1 MKKAAKEEKRTP
13 RYSVGIDLGTT
24 NSILS
29 YVDLTGEEK
38 RPQTLPIPQIVAP
51 GETQALPML
60 PSFIY
65 MPPKAELGKG
75 LYDLPWAAEGGMVVG
90 AYAQARSAEAP
101 SRVVYSSKSWLC
113 NDRIDRHSQC
123 LPLCPDD
130 AADIVKISP
139 VEAARTILAYLR
151 DAWNHTMA
159 ADDDSLRLEKQSIV
173 ITVPASFDAVARELT
188 VEAATAAGLEFTLL
202 EEPQAAFYSW
212 LADHDTDWRGFASE
226 GDIILVC
233 DIGGGTTDFSLI
245 AVKDNSG
252 DLELQRIAVGNHTLL
267 GGDNMDMTL
276 AMSISQKFA
285 SERNIRLN
293 QYQFIALTHACRR
306 AKEAIGGGA
315 QGPQPITI
323 MGRGSSLLA
332 STISTQV
339 TEDDLRTVLLDGFFP
354 QCAIGDQPSA
364 ARRSGLRSFA
374 LDYASDP
381 AFTRHLA
388 GFLSTH
394 CPKGDDGKPL
404 VPAIVLFNGG
414 ITKAPLFSGRLLDVI
429 NSWRGASAPC
439 KVLGQDAPDLAVARG
454 AAWYGHVSK
463 NGGIRIK
470 AGSARSYYIGIESSM
485 PAIPGFQQ
493 QCDALCVVNHGME
506 EGTEAEIAE
515 RGMALVVGETADFR
529 LFTSTVR
536 PGDAIGARLSQWDES
551 EFTELPPLTVSLPI
565 GDDDKPGALVPV
577 RLRTVLTAI
586 GTLQL
591 WCEEV
596 GSQRRWKLEFELRD
610 NSIASSD
617 RT

>member
-1 MKKAAKEEKRTP
+1 MKKASKEDKKKTP

-29 YVDLTGEEK
+29 YVDLTEEVK
-38 RPQTLPIPQIVAP
+38 RPQTLAIPQIVAP
-51 GETQALPML
+51 GETQELPML

-65 MPPKAELGKG
+65 MPTNAELGKG
-75 LYDLPWAAEGGMVVG
+75 LYDLPWGGETGIVVG
-90 AYAQARSAEAP
+90 TYAQARSAEAP
-101 SRVVYSSKSWLC
+101 SRVIYSSKSWLC
-113 NDRIDRHSQC
+113 NERIDRHSQC

-130 AADIVKISP
+130 TADITKISP
-139 VEAARTILAYLR
+139 VDAARIILEYMR
-151 DAWNHTMA
+151 DAWNHKMA

-188 VEAATAAGLEFTLL
+188 VEAANAAGLEFTLL

-212 LADHDTDWRGFASE
+212 LADHDRDWRDFASE
-226 GDIILVC
+226 GDVILVC

-245 AVKDNSG
+245 AVKDSGG

-276 AMSISQKFA
+276 AMSISQRLAAEK
-285 SERNIRLN
+285 NIRLN

-306 AKEAIGGGA
+306 AKEAIGTGA
-315 QGPQPITI
+315 KGAQPITI
-323 MGRGSSLLA
+323 MGRGSSLLG

-339 TEDDLRTVLLDGFFP
+339 TEEDLRSVLLDGFFP
-354 QCAIGDQPSA
+354 KCGIDEQPA
-364 ARRSGLRSFA
+364 QARRSGLRSFA
-374 LDYASDP
+374 LDYAADP

-388 GFLSTH
+388 AFLTAH
-394 CPKGDDGKPL
+394 CPKDDDGSTI
-404 VPAIVLFNGG
+404 VPGTVLFNGG
-414 ITKAPLFSGRLLDVI
+414 ITKAELFSERLLDAI
-429 NSWRGASAPC
+429 DSWRGDAAPC
-439 KVLGQDAPDLAVARG
+439 KVLAQETPDLAVARG

-470 AGSARSYYIGIESSM
+470 AGSARSYYIGIESAM
-485 PAIPGFQQ
+485 PAIPGYQQ
-493 QCDALCVVNHGME
+493 QCDLLCVVSHGME
-506 EGTEAEIAE
+506 EGTEAEISE
-515 RGMALVVGETADFR
+515 QGMALVVGEPSDFR

-536 PGDAIGARLSQWDES
+536 ASDGIGVRLSQWDES
-551 EFTELPPLTVSLPI
+551 AFTEMPPLTVSLPI

-577 RLRTVLTAI
+577 KLRTVLTAI

-591 WCEEV
+591 WCEEI

-610 NSIASSD
+610 NSIASSN
-617 RT
+617 

>member
-29 YVDLTGEEK
+29 YVDLTAEEK
-38 RPQTLPIPQIVAP
+38 RPQTLPIPQVVAP

-130 AADIVKISP
+130 ATDIEKISP
-139 VEAARTILAYLR
+139 VDAARTILEYLR

-159 ADDDSLRLEKQSIV
+159 ADDDSLRLERQSIV

-226 GDIILVC
+226 GDVILVC

-245 AVKDNSG
+245 AVKDNG
-252 DLELQRIAVGNHTLL
+252 GELELQRIAVGNHTLL

-285 SERNIRLN
+285 AEKNIRLN

-339 TEDDLRTVLLDGFFP
+339 TEDDLR
-354 QCAIGDQPSA
+354 
-364 ARRSGLRSFA
+364 
-374 LDYASDP
+374 
-381 AFTRHLA
+381 
-388 GFLSTH
+388 
-394 CPKGDDGKPL
+394 
-404 VPAIVLFNGG
+404 
-414 ITKAPLFSGRLLDVI
+414 
-429 NSWRGASAPC
+429 
-439 KVLGQDAPDLAVARG
+439 
-454 AAWYGHVSK
+454 
-463 NGGIRIK
+463 
-470 AGSARSYYIGIESSM
+470 
-485 PAIPGFQQ
+485 
-493 QCDALCVVNHGME
+493 
-506 EGTEAEIAE
+506 
-515 RGMALVVGETADFR
+515 
-529 LFTSTVR
+529 
-536 PGDAIGARLSQWDES
+536 
-551 EFTELPPLTVSLPI
+551 
-565 GDDDKPGALVPV
+565 
-577 RLRTVLTAI
+577 
-586 GTLQL
+586 
-591 WCEEV
+591 
-596 GSQRRWKLEFELRD
+596 
-610 NSIASSD
+610 
-617 RT
+617 

>member
-1 MKKAAKEEKRTP
+1 
-13 RYSVGIDLGTT
+13 
-24 NSILS
+24 
-29 YVDLTGEEK
+29 
-38 RPQTLPIPQIVAP
+38 
-51 GETQALPML
+51 
-60 PSFIY
+60 
-65 MPPKAELGKG
+65 
-75 LYDLPWAAEGGMVVG
+75 
-90 AYAQARSAEAP
+90 
-101 SRVVYSSKSWLC
+101 
-113 NDRIDRHSQC
+113 
-123 LPLCPDD
+123 
-130 AADIVKISP
+130 
-139 VEAARTILAYLR
+139 
-151 DAWNHTMA
+151 
-159 ADDDSLRLEKQSIV
+159 
-173 ITVPASFDAVARELT
+173 
-188 VEAATAAGLEFTLL
+188 
-202 EEPQAAFYSW
+202 
-212 LADHDTDWRGFASE
+212 
-226 GDIILVC
+226 
-233 DIGGGTTDFSLI
+233 
-245 AVKDNSG
+245 
-252 DLELQRIAVGNHTLL
+252 
-267 GGDNMDMTL
+267 
-276 AMSISQKFA
+276 
-285 SERNIRLN
+285 
-293 QYQFIALTHACRR
+293 
-306 AKEAIGGGA
+306 
-315 QGPQPITI
+315 
-323 MGRGSSLLA
+323 LA

-339 TEDDLRTVLLDGFFP
+339 TEDDLRSVLLDGFFP
-354 QCAIGDQPSA
+354 QCAIGDQPA
-364 ARRSGLRSFA
+364 TARRSGLRSFA

-388 GFLSTH
+388 GFLSSH
-394 CPKGDDGKPL
+394 CPKDADGKPL

-429 NSWRGASAPC
+429 NSWRGASTPC
-439 KVLGQDAPDLAVARG
+439 KVLEQDAPDLAVARG

-591 WCEEV
+591 WCEEI